1 VYSDSSTQIVNALHE
16 GRFAE
21 AEQLLAR
28 WLETDPYDAASRSL
42 RALCLAALKRGDEA
56 LAEARQAV
64 EDEPELGYCHWALG
78 HVLADAHQ
86 FTQALGCAREAAVLT
101 PGSPE
106 PHALAARCLAERK
119 DWAGTLAAADRGL
132 ALDPEHPTCAN
143 LRALA
148 LQVLRSPEAEQAFVD
163 ASAADP
169 GNAFA
174 RAGRGWQALQGG
186 AAPDV
191 ALPHF
196 YHALEI
202 DPRQEWAREGLAAAL
217 KARNPVYRMMLRYF
231 LWMDSLSPQTRW
243 MVIIGGVAGYNL
255 LRRVSRAQPA
265 LAPFIVPL
273 LVAYGLFVLMTWV
286 ADPLFDALLALD
298 KKARAA
304 MPPGRARAGAVIAAV
319 LAVALGLGVAGLA
332 RGDDRLLLAA
342 IAAALLVIPTSGIF
356 RCRPGWP
363 RRVMGAYT
371 AVAAALAVGGL
382 AGWSDAG
389 DGLLVLSLLASGVG
403 SWLATALS
411 SVGPRR

>member
-1 VYSDSSTQIVNALHE
+1 VYSDSSTQIVNALHA

-21 AEQLLAR
+21 AERLLAR

-64 EDEPELGYCHWALG
+64 DDEPELGYCRWALG
-78 HVLADAHQ
+78 HVLADAKK
-86 FTQALGCAREAAVLT
+86 FAEALACAREAAPLT
-101 PGSPE
+101 PDSPE

-119 DWAGTLAAADRGL
+119 DWAGALAAADHGL
-132 ALDPEHPTCAN
+132 ELDPEHPACAN

-148 LQVLRSPEAEQAFVD
+148 LQVLRSPEAEQAFID

-169 GNAFA
+169 ENAFA

-186 AAPDV
+186 AAPDA

-202 DPRQEWAREGLAAAL
+202 DPGDEWAREGLTAAL

-231 LWMDSLSPQTRW
+231 LWMDSLSPRTRW
-243 MVIIGGVAGYNL
+243 MVIIGGLVGYNL
-255 LRRVSRAQPA
+255 LRRVRDAQPA
-265 LAPFIVPL
+265 LAPFILPL

-304 MPPGRARAGAVIAAV
+304 MPAGRARAGAAIAAI
-319 LAVALGLGVAGLA
+319 LAAALGLGVAGLA
-332 RGDDRLLLAA
+332 RGDDRLLLGA

-363 RRVMGAYT
+363 RAVMAAYT
-371 AVAAALAVGGL
+371 AVPAALAIGGL
-382 AGWSDAG
+382 AWSGVG
-389 DGLLVLSLLASGVG
+389 DGLLFLSILASGVG
-403 SWLATALS
+403 SWLATFLPS
-411 SVGPRR
+411 GPR

>member
-1 VYSDSSTQIVNALHE
+1 MYSDSSTQIVNALHE
-16 GRFAE
+16 RRFAE

-56 LAEARQAV
+56 LAQARQAV

-78 HVLADAHQ
+78 HVLADAKQ
-86 FTQALGCAREAAVLT
+86 FSEALGCAREAAVLN

-119 DWAGTLAAADRGL
+119 DWAGTVAAADRGL
-132 ALDPEHPTCAN
+132 AVDPEHPACAN

-169 GNAFA
+169 HNAFA

-186 AAPDV
+186 AAPDS

-202 DPRQEWAREGLAAAL
+202 DPGQEWAREGLVAAL
-217 KARNPVYRMMLRYF
+217 KARNPVYRLMLRYF
-231 LWMDSLSPQTRW
+231 LWMDALSPQTRW
-243 MVIIGGVAGYNL
+243 LVIVGGVVGYNV
-255 LRRVSRAQPA
+255 LRRVRNAQPA

-273 LVAYGLFVLMTWV
+273 LMAYGVFVLMTWA

-298 KKARAA
+298 QKGRAA
-304 MPPGRARAGAVIAAV
+304 VDRGRVLAGALLAV
-319 LAVALGLGVAGLA
+319 LLAAAIGAGIAGLA
-332 RGDDRLLLAA
+332 TGDDRLLT
-342 IAAALLVIPTSGIF
+342 AALATGALVIPTAGALKM
-356 RCRPGWP
+356 RPGWP
-363 RRVMGAYT
+363 RWVMGAYT
-371 AVAAALAVGGL
+371 AAVAAVGALGIATWGTGG
-382 AGWSDAG
+382 DE
-389 DGLLVLSLLASGVG
+389 LVLVSIMGSALG
-403 SWLATALS
+403 SWIATALS
-411 SVGPRR
+411 AAGR